1 MMDIFTWIR
10 EYWFVFILFIGV
22 VATASIKIYKFI
34 NTPSGEQLKKV
45 QQWLIWAVAKA
56 EEVLGS
62 GTGQLKLRYVYDMFI
77 TKFPV
82 IAKFITYD
90 EFKAM
95 TEKALE
101 EFKEMLENNKQIKQ
115 IYDWETIDSEG
126 GQDE

>member
-22 VATASIKIYKFI
+22 VATAAIKVYKFI

-82 IAKFITYD
+82 IAKFVTYD

>member
-1 MMDIFTWIR
+1 MDIFTWIR

-22 VATASIKIYKFI
+22 VATAAIKIYKFI

-82 IAKFITYD
+82 IAKFVTYD

-101 EFKEMLENNKQIKQ
+101 EFKKMLESNKQIKQ

>member
-10 EYWFVFILFIGV
+10 EYWFIFILFIGV
-22 VATASIKIYKFI
+22 IATASIKIYKFI

-56 EEVLGS
+56 EEALGS

-82 IAKFITYD
+82 IAKFVTYD
-90 EFKAM
+90 EFKSM

-101 EFKEMLENNKQIKQ
+101 EFKEMLESNKQIKQ

>member
-22 VATASIKIYKFI
+22 VATAAIKIYKFI

-82 IAKFITYD
+82 IAKFVTYD

-101 EFKEMLENNKQIKQ
+101 EFKEMLESNKQIKQ

>member
-10 EYWFVFILFIGV
+10 EYWFIFILFIGV
-22 VATASIKIYKFI
+22 VATAAIKVYKFI

-56 EEVLGS
+56 EEALGS

-82 IAKFITYD
+82 IAKFVTYD

-115 IYDWETIDSEG
+115 IYDWETIDAEG